1 MRKFMTSRF
10 GEIEAEEDKIIHF
23 AEGLPAFE
31 DERDF
36 LIIPY
41 EEGSPYMF
49 LQSLQT
55 PDLAF
60 LMTVPFIFFP
70 DYEFTIEDDVEQELA
85 LTSPED
91 VLIYTILTL
100 SGQDI
105 RDLTA
110 NLMAPVVINAKT
122 RKAKQVVLDK
132 GSYTTKHRLFPAD
145 TEDK

>member
-31 DERDF
+31 EERDF

-60 LMTVPFIFFP
+60 LMTVPLIFFP

-85 LTSPED
+85 LTSPEE

-122 RKAKQVVLDK
+122 RQAKQVVLDK
-132 GSYTTKHRLFPAD
+132 GPYTTKHRLFPAD